1 MKAKKVTALI
11 LACALCASAVTGCG
25 INKNATAATMKE
37 QTVTMGVANF
47 LCRFE
52 QASMED
58 LYKMYLGSSS
68 ESTESIWSRDL
79 SGNGTTLEDST
90 KNQALEELHEMY
102 TLQQHM
108 SDYNVEITDDDKA
121 AITEAAKKFMDA
133 NSKEA
138 IDEMGATQDIVE
150 EILTLYTIKARMK
163 TAIEADV
170 DTNVSDEEANMRAYS
185 MVSLDISEGSD
196 DAAKNKEIASK
207 MEAALKEDGATLD
220 KVAEDNDQKVTT
232 GTYDA
237 DNDTLDEEVKNA
249 LDGLK
254 EGETSGLIET
264 DSKAYFVRID
274 KDTDAD
280 ATEKNRTSIINQ
292 RKDDLYQKVLSG
304 WQEDDNW
311 KVDEKAVAKIEF
323 KNSFTQQDL
332 NASTESTENT
342 EGTEST
348 PSTENVESTQ

>member
-11 LACALCASAVTGCG
+11 LACALCASAFTGCG
-25 INKNATAATMKE
+25 INKNATAATMKD

-58 LYKMYLGSSS
+58 LYKMYLGGASG
-68 ESTESIWSRDL
+68 STDNIWDKDL

-90 KNQALEELHEMY
+90 KDQALEELHEMY

-108 SDYNVEITDDDKA
+108 SDYNVEITDDDKK

-138 IDEMGATQDIVE
+138 LDEMGATQDIVE
-150 EILTLYTIKARMK
+150 EILTLYTVKERMK

-196 DAAKNKEIASK
+196 DADANKETAAK
-207 MEAALKEDGATLD
+207 MEEALKADGATLES
-220 KVAEDNDQKVTT
+220 VAEDNGQKVTT

-237 DNDTLDEEVKNA
+237 DNDTLDEEVKKA

-274 KDTDAD
+274 KDTDED

-304 WQEDDNW
+304 WQKDDNW
-311 KVDEKAVAKIEF
+311 KVDKKAVKKIEF
-323 KNSFTQQDL
+323 KNSFTQQDP
-332 NASTESTENT
+332 NASTESTQS
-342 EGTEST
+342 TEST

>member
-11 LACALCASAVTGCG
+11 LACALCASAFTGCG
-25 INKNATAATMKE
+25 INKNATAATMKD

-58 LYKMYLGSSS
+58 LYKLYLGSSS
-68 ESTESIWSRDL
+68 DSTESIWSRDL
-79 SGNGTTLEDST
+79 SGSGTTLEDST
-90 KNQALEELHEMY
+90 KSQALEELHEMY

-133 NSKEA
+133 NSEEA

-150 EILTLYTIKARMK
+150 EILTLYTIKERMK
-163 TAIEADV
+163 TAIEADA

-185 MVSLDISEGSD
+185 MVSLDISESSD
-196 DAAKNKEIASK
+196 DADANKETATK
-207 MEAALKEDGATLD
+207 MEEALKADGATLES
-220 KVAEDNDQKVTT
+220 VAEANDLTVTT

-254 EGETSGLIET
+254 EGETSGLVET

-274 KDTDAD
+274 KETDED
-280 ATEKNRTSIINQ
+280 ATEQNRTSIINQ
-292 RKDDLYQKVLSG
+292 RKDDLYEEVLSG
-304 WQEDDNW
+304 WQEDDDW
-311 KVDEKAVAKIEF
+311 KVDEKAIKKIEF
-323 KNSFTQQDL
+323 KNSFTQQDP
-332 NASTESTENT
+332 NASTESTES
-342 EGTEST
+342 TESST
-348 PSTENVESTQ
+348 STENVESTQ

>member
-1 MKAKKVTALI
+1 MKAKKIMALI
-11 LACALCASAVTGCG
+11 LAGALCASAFTGCG
-25 INKNATAATMKE
+25 INKNATAATMKD

-58 LYKMYLGSSS
+58 LYKLYLGDSSDN
-68 ESTESIWSRDL
+68 IWARDL
-79 SGNGTTLEDST
+79 AGNGTTLEEST
-90 KNQALEELHEMY
+90 KTQALEELHEMY

-138 IDEMGATQDIVE
+138 LDEMGATQDIVE
-150 EILTLYTIKARMK
+150 EILTLYTVKEKMK
-163 TAIEADV
+163 TAIEADA

-185 MVSLDISEGSD
+185 MVTLDISDSSD
-196 DAAKNKEIASK
+196 DADKNKETAKK
-207 MEAALKEDGATLD
+207 MEEALKADGATLD
-220 KVAEDNDQKVTT
+220 KVAEDNGQKVTT

-237 DNDTLDEEVKNA
+237 DNDTLDEAVKKA

-264 DSKAYFVRID
+264 DDKAYFVRID

-292 RKDDLYQKVLSG
+292 RKDDLYQEVLSG

-311 KVDEKAVAKIEF
+311 KVDEKAVEKIEF
-323 KNSFTQQDL
+323 KNSFTQQDP
-332 NASTESTENT
+332 NASTES
-342 EGTEST
+342 TEST

>member
-1 MKAKKVTALI
+1 MKAKKIMALI
-11 LACALCASAVTGCG
+11 LAGALCASVFTGCG
-25 INKNATAATMKE
+25 INKNATAATMKN

-58 LYKMYLGSSS
+58 LYKLYLGDSSGN
-68 ESTESIWSRDL
+68 IWDRDL
-79 SGNGTTLEDST
+79 SGNGTTLESST
-90 KNQALEELHEMY
+90 KSQALEELHEMY

-108 SDYNVEITDDDKA
+108 SDYKVEITDDDKA
-121 AITEAAKKFMDA
+121 AITEATKKFMSA

-138 IDEMGATQDIVE
+138 LDEMGATQDVVE
-150 EILTLYTIKARMK
+150 EILTLYTVKAKMK

-170 DTNVSDEEANMRAYS
+170 DTNVSDDEANMRAYS
-185 MVSLDISEGSD
+185 MVTLDISEGSD
-196 DAAKNKEIASK
+196 DAAKNKETAKK
-207 MEAALKEDGATLD
+207 MEEALQVDGATLD
-220 KVAEDNDQKVTT
+220 KVAEDNGQKVTT

-237 DNDTLDEEVKNA
+237 DNDTLDEKVKNA

-264 DSKAYFVRID
+264 DDKAYFLRID
-274 KDTDAD
+274 KDTDKD

-304 WQEDDNW
+304 WQENDGW
-311 KVDEKAVAKIEF
+311 KVDERAVKKIEF
-323 KNSFTQQDL
+323 KNSFTQQDP
-332 NASTESTENT
+332 NASTEN
-342 EGTEST
+342 TEST

>member
-1 MKAKKVTALI
+1 MKAKKVMALI
-11 LACALCASAVTGCG
+11 LAGALCTSALTGCG
-25 INKNATAATMKE
+25 INKNATAATMKK

-47 LCRFE
+47 LCRFQ

-58 LYKMYLGSSS
+58 LYKMYLGSASG
-68 ESTESIWSRDL
+68 STDNIWDKDL

-90 KNQALEELHEMY
+90 KQQALEELHEMY

-108 SDYNVEITDDDKA
+108 SDYNVKITDDDKA
-121 AITEAAKKFMDA
+121 AIKEAADKFMEA
-133 NSKEA
+133 NSQEA
-138 IDEMGATQDIVE
+138 LNEMGATQDIVE
-150 EILTLYTIKARMK
+150 EVLILYTVKAKMK

-185 MVSLDISEGSD
+185 MVTLDISEDSD
-196 DAAKNKEIASK
+196 DAAKNKEIAKK

-220 KVAEDNDQKVTT
+220 KVAEDNGQKVTT

-237 DNDTLDEEVKNA
+237 DNDTLDEEVKKA

-264 DSKAYFVRID
+264 DSNAYFVRID
-274 KDTDAD
+274 SDTDKD

-304 WQEDDNW
+304 WQEGDGW
-311 KVDEKAVAKIEF
+311 KVDESAIKKIEF
-323 KNSFTQQDL
+323 KNSLTHQDP
-332 NASTESTENT
+332 NASTEN
-342 EGTEST
+342 TEST

>member
-11 LACALCASAVTGCG
+11 LACALCASAFTGCG
-25 INKNATAATMKE
+25 INKNATAATMKD

-58 LYKMYLGSSS
+58 LYKLYLGSSS
-68 ESTESIWSRDL
+68 DSTESIWSRDL
-79 SGNGTTLEDST
+79 SGSGTTLEDST
-90 KNQALEELHEMY
+90 KSQALEELHEMY

-133 NSKEA
+133 NSEEA

-150 EILTLYTIKARMK
+150 EILTLYTIKERMK
-163 TAIEADV
+163 TAIEADA

-185 MVSLDISEGSD
+185 MVSLDISESSD
-196 DAAKNKEIASK
+196 DADANKETATK
-207 MEAALKEDGATLD
+207 MEEALKADGATLES
-220 KVAEDNDQKVTT
+220 VAEANDLTVTT

-254 EGETSGLIET
+254 EGETSGLVET

-274 KDTDAD
+274 KETDED
-280 ATEKNRTSIINQ
+280 ATEQNRTSIINQ
-292 RKDDLYQKVLSG
+292 RKDDLYEEVLSG
-304 WQEDDNW
+304 WQEDDDW
-311 KVDEKAVAKIEF
+311 KVDEKAVKKIEF
-323 KNSFTQQDL
+323 KNSFTQQDP
-332 NASTESTENT
+332 NASTESTES
-342 EGTEST
+342 TESST
-348 PSTENVESTQ
+348 STENVESTQ

>member
-1 MKAKKVTALI
+1 MKAKKIMALI
-11 LACALCASAVTGCG
+11 LAGALCASAFTGCG
-25 INKNATAATMKE
+25 INKNATAATMKD

-58 LYKMYLGSSS
+58 LYKLYLGDSSDN
-68 ESTESIWSRDL
+68 IWARDL
-79 SGNGTTLEDST
+79 AGNGTTLEEST
-90 KNQALEELHEMY
+90 KTQALEELHEMY

-138 IDEMGATQDIVE
+138 LDEMGATQDIVE
-150 EILTLYTIKARMK
+150 EILTLYTVKEKMK
-163 TAIEADV
+163 TAIEADA

-185 MVSLDISEGSD
+185 MVTLDISDSSD
-196 DAAKNKEIASK
+196 DADKNKETAKK
-207 MEAALKEDGATLD
+207 MEDALKADGATLD

-237 DNDTLDEEVKNA
+237 DNDTLDEAVKKA

-264 DSKAYFVRID
+264 DDKAYFVRID

-292 RKDDLYQKVLSG
+292 RKDDLYQEVLSG

-311 KVDEKAVAKIEF
+311 KVDEKAVEKIEF
-323 KNSFTQQDL
+323 KNSFTQQDP
-332 NASTESTENT
+332 NASTES
-342 EGTEST
+342 TEST

>member
-11 LACALCASAVTGCG
+11 LACALCASAFTGCG
-25 INKNATAATMKE
+25 INKNATAATMKD
-37 QTVTMGVANF
+37 QTVTLGVANF

-58 LYKMYLGSSS
+58 LYKMYLGESSGNV
-68 ESTESIWSRDL
+68 WDRDL
-79 SGNGTTLEDST
+79 SGNGSTLEDST
-90 KNQALEELHEMY
+90 KKQALEELHEMY

-121 AITEAAKKFMDA
+121 AITEAAKKFMDG

-138 IDEMGATQDIVE
+138 LDEMGATQDIVE
-150 EILTLYTIKARMK
+150 EILTLYTIKEKMQ
-163 TAIEADV
+163 TAIEADA

-196 DAAKNKEIASK
+196 DADANKETATK
-207 MEAALKEDGATLD
+207 MEDALKADGATLESA
-220 KVAEDNDQKVTT
+220 AEANDQKVTT

-237 DNDTLDEEVKNA
+237 DNDTLDEEVKKA

-280 ATEKNRTSIINQ
+280 ATEQNRTSIINQ
-292 RKDDLYQKVLSG
+292 RKDDLYQEVLSG

-311 KVDEKAVAKIEF
+311 KVDDKAIEKIEF
-323 KNSFTQQDL
+323 KNSFTQQDP
-332 NASTESTENT
+332 NASTES
-342 EGTEST
+342 TEST

>member
-1 MKAKKVTALI
+1 MKAKKIMALI
-11 LACALCASAVTGCG
+11 LACALCASTFTGCG
-25 INKNATAATMKE
+25 INKNATAATMKD

-58 LYKMYLGSSS
+58 LYKLYLGDSSDN
-68 ESTESIWSRDL
+68 IWARDL
-79 SGNGTTLEDST
+79 SGNGTTLEEST
-90 KNQALEELHEMY
+90 KTQALEELHEMY

-138 IDEMGATQDIVE
+138 LDEMGATQDIVE
-150 EILTLYTIKARMK
+150 EILTLYTVKEKMK
-163 TAIEADV
+163 TAIEADA

-185 MVSLDISEGSD
+185 MVTLDISDSSD
-196 DAAKNKEIASK
+196 DADKNKETAKK
-207 MEAALKEDGATLD
+207 MEEALKADGATLD
-220 KVAEDNDQKVTT
+220 KVAEDNDQEVTN

-237 DNDTLDEEVKNA
+237 DNDTLDEAVKKA

-264 DSKAYFVRID
+264 DDKAYFVRID

-292 RKDDLYQKVLSG
+292 RKDDLYQEVLSG

-311 KVDEKAVAKIEF
+311 KVDEKAVKKIEF
-323 KNSFTQQDL
+323 KNSFTQQDP
-332 NASTESTENT
+332 NASTES
-342 EGTEST
+342 TEST